1 LPAAACD
8 ELESRHSSGD
18 TSVFK
23 LFGPKKTTPRLERLH
38 ALSLFVNLTPAEL
51 SIVDGLLHERSYL
64 AGEVIFDEGEEG
76 QAIYII
82 ASGEVLISRQER
94 AEELPKVGAG
104 ETPRR
109 RQGDSGRVAQLGP
122 GTFFGELALLDNSPR
137 SAQARAATACQL
149 IIFFRD
155 DFVGLL
161 DTHAR
166 IASKISRQLAR
177 HLGARMRGMAQAM
190 GTHQHAV

>member
-1 LPAAACD
+1 MVNLFRP
-8 ELESRHSSGD
+8 RKSS
-18 TSVFK
+18 
-23 LFGPKKTTPRLERLH
+23 PRLERLRS
-38 ALSLFVNLTPAEL
+38 LSLFVNLTAAEL
-51 SIVDGLLHERSYL
+51 QIVDGLLYERDYL

-82 ASGEVLISRQER
+82 ASGEVLICRQEQR
-94 AEELPKVGAG
+94 DAG
-104 ETPRR
+104 HAAQPDLNEPAGLHPRR
-109 RQGDSGRVAQLGP
+109 RQGDTGRLAKLGP

-149 IIFFRD
+149 IVFFRE

-166 IASKISRQLAR
+166 IASKISRELAR
-177 HLGARMRGMAQAM
+177 HLGARMRDMALAT
-190 GTHQHAV
+190 GNHQHL

>member
-1 LPAAACD
+1 M
-8 ELESRHSSGD
+8 
-18 TSVFK
+18 K
-23 LFGPKKTTPRLERLH
+23 LFGPTKTSPRLERLH
-38 ALSLFVNLTPAEL
+38 QLSLFVNLTAAEL
-51 SIVDGLLHERSYL
+51 RIVDELLHERSYQ

-82 ASGEVLISRQER
+82 AEGEVLISR
-94 AEELPKVGAG
+94 EELPGNRTVSPSTG
-104 ETPRR
+104 EAPRR
-109 RQGDSGRVAQLGP
+109 RHTDSGRVAQLGP

-137 SAQARAATACQL
+137 SAQARAAAPCQL

-166 IASKISRQLAR
+166 IASKISRQLAC
-177 HLGARMRGMAQAM
+177 HLGARMRSMAQAL
-190 GTHQHAV
+190 GNHQHAL